1 VRELLTILVNKSQCH
16 VESAERVLQY
26 GPVTGFEERFLALGE
41 SIPPQ
46 VEIPADSTY
55 SYWRRSGQLLF
66 LAGHAPRWGRTDFR
80 FTGKIGS
87 DLTIAD
93 GYAAARLTGLNLLQT
108 TRQALGTLNKVAQL
122 VDVFGVVNSAPGF
135 TEQSKVLNGF
145 SDLMVEIF
153 GEKGKHSRMAM
164 GGAELPF
171 NIAVEIKM
179 IVEVERP

>member
-1 VRELLTILVNKSQCH
+1 MT
-16 VESAERVLQY
+16 A
-26 GPVTGFEERFLALGE
+26 FEEKFLALGD
-41 SIPPQ
+41 SIPPLVQ
-46 VEIPADSTY
+46 IPSDSTY
-55 SYWRRSGQLLF
+55 AYWRRSGNLLF

-80 FTGKIGS
+80 YTGKIGS
-87 DLTIAD
+87 DLTVAD

-108 TRQALGTLNKVAQL
+108 TRDALGTLNNVVQI

-135 TEQSKVLNGF
+135 TEQSRVLNGF

-153 GEKGKHSRMAM
+153 GEAGKHSRMAI

-179 IVEVERP
+179 IVEVT